1 MIRRRDFITLLGG
14 AVAAWPIAARAQ
26 QPAMPV
32 VGFLVASSPG
42 PLRQQVAAFREGL
55 KESAYVE
62 GQNVAI
68 EYRYAEGQPDRV
80 PAFAA
85 DLVRRQVAMFA
96 VGGTGAALIAKQASM
111 TIPIVFSVGEDP
123 VAAGLVDSLN
133 QPAGNMTGVYQF
145 TAGLEAKRL
154 SLLHEMVPQATTIA
168 VLINSN
174 YSGAEGQLRDV
185 QEAAPRLGVQLLIVR
200 ANAESEFNAAFST
213 LVQQRAGALLVCASP
228 FFNSRRQQLV
238 VLAARHSVPAIY
250 EWRDFAEAGGLMSYG
265 TSLADAYRQI
275 GVYVGR
281 ILKGAK
287 PADLPVVQVI
297 RFEFAINLNTAKAI
311 GLDVPASLLARA
323 DEVIE

>member
-1 MIRRRDFITLLGG
+1 M
-14 AVAAWPIAARAQ
+14 AARGAS
-26 QPAMPV
+26 AAASNA
-32 VGFLVASSPG
+32 GSRFLVSPSPG
-42 PLRQQVAAFREGL
+42 PLREQVAAFREGL

-62 GQNVAI
+62 AQNVAI
-68 EYRYAEGQPDRV
+68 EYRYAEGQPDRF

-85 DLVRRQVAMFA
+85 DLVRRQVRVFA

-123 VAAGLVDSLN
+123 VAARLVDSLN

-200 ANAESEFNAAFST
+200 ANAESEFNAAFS
-213 LVQQRAGALLVCASP
+213 
-228 FFNSRRQQLV
+228 NSSNRGPGRSWS
-238 VLAARHSVPAIY
+238 APRHSST
-250 EWRDFAEAGGLMSYG
+250 AGGS
-265 TSLADAYRQI
+265 SLWCWQHAIQCRQSTNGEI
-275 GVYVGR
+275 SPR
-281 ILKGAK
+281 
-287 PADLPVVQVI
+287 PA
-297 RFEFAINLNTAKAI
+297 
-311 GLDVPASLLARA
+311 G
-323 DEVIE
+323 

>member
-1 MIRRRDFITLLGG
+1 MRRREFITLLGS
-14 AVAAWPIAARAQ
+14 AAAWPRAARAQ

-85 DLVRRQVAMFA
+85 DLVRRQVAVFA

-250 EWRDFAEAGGLMSYG
+250 EWRDFAEAGGLMSYAVNFYDQCRRAA
-265 TSLADAYRQI
+265 T
-275 GVYVGR
+275 YVDQ

-287 PADLPVVQVI
+287 PGDLPVQQPTK
-297 RFEFAINLNTAKAI
+297 FEFILNLKTAKELGI
-311 GLDVPASLLARA
+311 EIPATLLARA
-323 DEVIE
+323 DEVVE

>member
-1 MIRRRDFITLLGG
+1 MRRREFITLLGG
-14 AVAAWPIAARAQ
+14 AAAWPLAARAQ
-26 QPAMPV
+26 QTAMPV
-32 VGFLVASSPG
+32 IGFMVASSLG
-42 PLRQQVAAFREGL
+42 SLRQQVAAFREGL

-68 EYRYAEGQPDRV
+68 EYRYAEGQPDRF
-80 PAFAA
+80 PALAA
-85 DLVRRQVAMFA
+85 DLVRRQVAVFA
-96 VGGTGAALIAKQASM
+96 VGGAGGARVAKQATT

-123 VAAGLVDSLN
+123 VLAGLVDSLN

-154 SLLHEMVPQATTIA
+154 GLLHEMVPKATTIA

-185 QEAAPRLGVQLLIVR
+185 QEAAPRLGLQLLIVR
-200 ANAESEFNAAFST
+200 ANAESEFNTAFST
-213 LVQQRAGALLVCASP
+213 LVQQGVGALLVCASP

-265 TSLADAYRQI
+265 TSLADAYRQAGI
-275 GVYVGR
+275 YVGR

-311 GLDVPASLLARA
+311 GLEVPASLLARA

>member
-1 MIRRRDFITLLGG
+1 MSKARTWQSNIAMRRVNL
-14 AVAAWPIAARAQ
+14 
-26 QPAMPV
+26 
-32 VGFLVASSPG
+32 
-42 PLRQQVAAFREGL
+42 
-55 KESAYVE
+55 
-62 GQNVAI
+62 I
-68 EYRYAEGQPDRV
+68 EF

-85 DLVRRQVAMFA
+85 DLVRRQVAVFA

-185 QEAAPRLGVQLLIVR
+185 QEAAPRLGVRLLIVR

-213 LVQQRAGALLVCASP
+213 RPTEGRGAPGLRLAILQQPTAAACGAGSTPFSAGNLRMARFRRGRRPDELWNEPCRRLSP
-228 FFNSRRQQLV
+228 DRRLCRPNSQRSQ
-238 VLAARHSVPAIY
+238 AC
-250 EWRDFAEAGGLMSYG
+250 
-265 TSLADAYRQI
+265 
-275 GVYVGR
+275 
-281 ILKGAK
+281 
-287 PADLPVVQVI
+287 
-297 RFEFAINLNTAKAI
+297 
-311 GLDVPASLLARA
+311 
-323 DEVIE
+323 